1 MIRFMRQEAF
11 SQSDLVVYF
20 YCDSRRQGSCDAVD
34 ALGSLV
40 AQCCIQSEDV
50 PEDLQKAF
58 DEAHATP
65 QSTKPTLKVLQ
76 EAITS
81 FGERYDLALVV
92 DALDECEDTNRL
104 CDVLTTIR
112 DQSRSRVF
120 VTSRELPEIQRR
132 LNPFSRLR
140 LDDLGEQ
147 MDHDIVLYI
156 QDRLTSERLQRLN
169 PNLKDEI
176 FDSLRGQSAGMFRW
190 TQCQLDTISSM
201 PTGKQI
207 RQALVSLP
215 AGLHETYAR
224 ILLRIPAGCVE
235 FVRRT
240 LLWLSFSISAL
251 TLDEVH
257 EAIAIDLTSE
267 YMDEEDRLNEPQDV
281 LTLCGSLVTISS
293 QGLLSLAHQS
303 VKDYLMSDEIHRNP
317 GTHVF
322 ALSKHTGN
330 LELTRFCLAYLRFK
344 EFAKGPCQSAED
356 YEDRLA
362 KYPLADHAARSWPYY
377 ARVCPEIEL
386 IEPGLMDFFSPLSRS
401 TFMSWVQILN
411 GDDGR
416 WDSYPPFATSL
427 YYASSFGLAGVVKLL
442 IADGA
447 RLDAPGSRFG
457 GTAVHGAVL
466 RGHLDVVKLLL
477 NAGADLN
484 RADSNGLAPFQTA
497 LMRGDPEMIDG
508 LLDWG
513 AGEHELSGRA
523 PTHSAVQWN
532 LETETAPASDSNQ
545 NATDDDGKSD
555 LDSSTLSELRSGLYS
570 SIVVGVESAGTPLAR
585 P

>member
-1 MIRFMRQEAF
+1 MISLVQQKACT
-11 SQSDLVVYF
+11 QSDLVAYF

-40 AQCCIQSEDV
+40 AQCCIQSKEV

-65 QSTKPTLKVLQ
+65 QSTKPTPKVLQ
-76 EAITS
+76 EAITF
-81 FGERYDLALVV
+81 FGKRYDVILVV

-104 CDVLTTIR
+104 CDILTVIR

-132 LNPFSRLR
+132 LDSFSRLR

-147 MDHDIVLYI
+147 MGHDIELYI
-156 QDRLTSERLQRLN
+156 QNRLASERLQRLN
-169 PNLKDEI
+169 PNLRDDI
-176 FDSLRGQSAGMFRW
+176 LDSLRGQSAGMFRW
-190 TQCQLDTISSM
+190 THCQLDTISSM

-240 LLWLSFSISAL
+240 LLWLSFSISAM
-251 TLDEVH
+251 TLEEVH

-267 YMDEEDRLNEPQDV
+267 CMDEEDRLNEPQDV
-281 LTLCGSLVTISS
+281 LTLCGSLVTISA

-303 VKDYLMSDEIHRNP
+303 VKDYLVSDEIRKSP
-317 GTHVF
+317 GTNVF
-322 ALSKHTGN
+322 ALSRDTGN

-362 KYPLADHAARSWPYY
+362 NYPLADHAARSWPYY
-377 ARVCPEIEL
+377 ARACPEIEA
-386 IEPGLMDFFSPLSRS
+386 IEPGMMNFFSPPSRS

-411 GDDGR
+411 GDDGQ
-416 WDSYPPFATSL
+416 WNSYPPFATSL

-447 RLDAPGSRFG
+447 QLDAPGSRFG
-457 GTAVHGAVL
+457 GTAIHGAIL

-477 NAGADLN
+477 NAGADPN
-484 RADSNGLAPFQTA
+484 KADFNGLAPFHTA
-497 LMRGDPEMIDG
+497 LMRGDPEMIDE
-508 LLDWG
+508 LLGRG
-513 AGEHELSGRA
+513 AEEGQPSDPLSIYQIFLAMRRLRV
-523 PTHSAVQWN
+523 PTKTQ
-532 LETETAPASDSNQ
+532 Q
-545 NATDDDGKSD
+545 KM
-555 LDSSTLSELRSGLYS
+555 
-570 SIVVGVESAGTPLAR
+570 I
-585 P
+585 